1 VRVRYLQPARA
12 AIRHILAAVYAEDPE
27 AAARLAVRLED
38 AGARLG
44 RFPRLGRGGKVP
56 GTYELVV
63 AHTSYIISYRLRGE
77 YVEIL
82 DVRHS
87 ARNA

>member
-1 VRVRYLQPARA
+1 
-12 AIRHILAAVYAEDPE
+12 
-27 AAARLAVRLED
+27 
-38 AGARLG
+38 
-44 RFPRLGRGGKVP
+44 
-56 GTYELVV
+56 V